1 MPLESRRKRRITI
14 VGDVAVDDI
23 INAKALDFS
32 EGGMYVFIR
41 DHFEKGKI
49 VNVSIPF
56 KETTINLKAVV
67 EHIEEEMGI
76 GLKFYDIDAN
86 QKALI
91 KDFIDYFY
99 SRPLETTKKRVL
111 LADSNEKYRKS
122 DKNRLALEGFD
133 VFDVNNGSD
142 LLNVLE
148 EEKVDIVITDMFL
161 DKMDAFK
168 LLSLM
173 KQTPRF
179 KDIPVLVLSS
189 SNNPDD
195 IDRAASAG
203 AIEILTK
210 ITTTPCR
217 LSSRVKEI
225 LKV

>member
-1 MPLESRRKRRITI
+1 MPLESRRKKRITI
-14 VGDVAVDDI
+14 VGEVVVDDN

-67 EHIEEEMGI
+67 EHIEDEMGI
-76 GLKFYDIDAN
+76 GLRFFDIDAN

-91 KDFIDYFY
+91 NDFLDYFY
-99 SRPLETTKKRVL
+99 ARPLETTKKSVL

-122 DKNRLALEGFD
+122 DKNRLALEGFH

-161 DKMDAFK
+161 EKMDAFK

-217 LSSRVKEI
+217 LCSRVKEI
-225 LKV
+225 LKM